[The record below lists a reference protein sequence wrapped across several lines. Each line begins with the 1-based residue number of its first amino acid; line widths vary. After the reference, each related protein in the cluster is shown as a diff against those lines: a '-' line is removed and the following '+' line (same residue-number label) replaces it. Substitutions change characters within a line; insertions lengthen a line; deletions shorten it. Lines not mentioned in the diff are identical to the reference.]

1 MTPKEQ
7 ITEIVLRAV
16 RATGESTN
24 NDLLRQATL
33 ETRLYGEK
41 SGLDSLNL
49 VNLIA
54 DVELGVFEIFG
65 RDVTLADDAAA
76 SEARSPFRRVATLID
91 YVEARLAKPQ

>member
-7 ITEIVLRAV
+7 ISEIVLRAV
-16 RATGESTN
+16 RATGESTGN
-24 NDLLRQATL
+24 ELLREATL

-54 DVELGVFEIFG
+54 DVELGVFETFG

-91 YVEARLAKPQ
+91 YVEARLAAPQ

>member
-1 MTPKEQ
+1 MTPKGQ

-16 RATGESTN
+16 HAMGEATN
-24 NDLLRQATL
+24 NEQLKNPTT

-54 DVELGVFEIFG
+54 DIELAIFESFG
-65 RDVTLADDAAA
+65 RDVLLADDAAA
-76 SEARSPFRRVATLID
+76 SEARSPFRRVSTLVEYID
-91 YVEARLAKPQ
+91 ARLAKTA

>member
-1 MTPKEQ
+1 MTSKEQ
-7 ITEIVLRAV
+7 IAGIVLRAV
-16 RATGESTN
+16 QATGESTN
-24 NDLLRQATL
+24 NDMLRNATL

-49 VNLIA
+49 VNVIA
-54 DVELGVFEIFG
+54 DVELGIFETFG

-76 SEARSPFRRVATLID
+76 SEARSPFRRVGTLVD